1 MIETN
6 PVSGT
11 DAPQKPPLPQGRTVP
26 AGDGMKWTSEAFAIF
41 KASPLMWI
49 IFMICYM
56 VASLA
61 VAMVPFV
68 GQLLLS
74 LVSPMIMA
82 GVMVGCRAIQNGD
95 QMEIDHL
102 TSGFS
107 GKKTNPLLMLGAFYL
122 GVTMLLVIVA
132 VVLVIAL
139 VGTAALMNPEAL
151 APETIGISMILS
163 VLLVILIVMALAL
176 PLMMAYWFAVP
187 LIQFHDMDAI
197 QALKL
202 SFKACLKNIVPFL
215 VYGVAM
221 LVVYL
226 ATALPLI
233 LSIFTLGPLII
244 LGSLVTFGLMV
255 LVAVPV
261 TFASIY
267 TSYKGVFEE

>member
-1 MIETN
+1 M
-6 PVSGT
+6 
-11 DAPQKPPLPQGRTVP
+11 PQSRAVP
-26 AGDGMKWTSEAFAIF
+26 AGDGFKWTSEAFAIF

-49 IFMICYM
+49 IFMICFM
-56 VASLA
+56 VANLA

-74 LVSPMIMA
+74 LASPMIMA
-82 GVMVGCRAIQNGD
+82 GVMVACRAIQDGD

-132 VVLVIAL
+132 VILIIAL
-139 VGTAALMNPEAL
+139 VGTAALMNPESL
-151 APETIGISMILS
+151 ASETIGISMVLS
-163 VLLVILIVMALAL
+163 LLLVTLIITGLAV

-187 LIQFHDMDAI
+187 LIQFHDVNAI
-197 QALKL
+197 EAIKL
-202 SFKACLKNIVPFL
+202 SFRACLKNIVPFL
-215 VYGVAM
+215 TYGIAM
-221 LVVYL
+221 LVVYV
-226 ATALPLI
+226 ATMLPMI

-244 LGSLVTFGLMV
+244 LGSLVSFGLML
-255 LVAVPV
+255 LVAMPV

-267 TSYKGVFEE
+267 TSYKGVFEEQ